1 MPSPFPGM
9 DPYLEDPARWPDVHV
24 TLVTAL
30 RDALMQRLRPRY
42 VVRVEE
48 RVYVTGED
56 EEELIRPDLAVLPR
70 PPAAAPPQASTGRV
84 PVPVVVATVIAAE
97 QRERF
102 LEVRAPDSGEV
113 VTVIEVLSPTNK
125 RGPRSAGR
133 ESYLAKRRA
142 VLASPAHLV
151 ELDLL
156 RAGARAPMAGPLPP
170 GDYHVIVSHAERRP
184 RCEVYPLSLRAALPV
199 IPFPLRGEEAVE
211 VDLQAVL
218 EDVYARGGYD
228 LDVDYDRPPVPP
240 LAPDDAAWARERV
253 AAWRAGRG

>member
-24 TLVTAL
+24 TVVTAL

-48 RVYVTGED
+48 RVYVLGED

-70 PPAAAPPQASTGRV
+70 AAAAAPPAPSGRV
-84 PVPVVVATVIAAE
+84 PVPVVVPIVVAAE

-102 LEVRAPDSGEV
+102 LEVRVPESGEV
-113 VTVIEVLSPTNK
+113 VTVIELLSPTNK

-133 ESYLAKRRA
+133 EAYLAKRRA

-156 RAGARAPMAGPLPP
+156 RGGARVPMARPLPP

-184 RCEVYPLSLRAALPV
+184 RCDVYAMRLREPLPV
-199 IPFPLRGEEAVE
+199 IPFPLRGDEAVE

-218 EDVYARGGYD
+218 EQAYANGAYD
-228 LDVDYDRPPVPP
+228 LDVDYDRPASPP
-240 LAPDDAAWARERV
+240 LGDEDAGWARERV
-253 AAWRAGRG
+253 AAWRA